1 MEIINIT
8 FIITVIIVNI
18 KINYFNLKKQNNI
31 TIKWSTIYHG
41 LVCFVSSCNVF

>member
-1 MEIINIT
+1 MFKICYYFMEIINIT

-31 TIKWSTIYHG
+31 TIK
-41 LVCFVSSCNVF
+41 